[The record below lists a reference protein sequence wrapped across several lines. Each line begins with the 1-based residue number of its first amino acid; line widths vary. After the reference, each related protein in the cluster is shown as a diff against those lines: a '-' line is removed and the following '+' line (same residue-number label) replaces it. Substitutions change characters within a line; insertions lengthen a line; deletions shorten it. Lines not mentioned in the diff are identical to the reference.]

1 MKVLVLNHNEV
12 AALLPMRE
20 CVSVMAEAFAEL
32 ARGNFHQPLR
42 TIIKPAEA
50 KGVMALMPAF
60 RSGAEPLFGLKAIC
74 VFPGNAAIGKDAHQ
88 GGVLLFHGH
97 TGELLAV
104 VNASA
109 ITSIRTA
116 AVSGLATRLLANPD
130 AGDLAIIGSGVQARS
145 HLEAMACVRP
155 IRRARIAS
163 LHFEKATAFA
173 EEVQK
178 LHDFPVEAVSTAK
191 EAVQGAD
198 LIVTA
203 TIARE
208 PVVKREWISPG
219 THINAVG
226 TYSPKARE
234 IDG

>member
-109 ITSIRTA
+109 ITAIRTA
-116 AVSGLATRLLANPD
+116 AVSGLPPDYWRILMPAISRSSAAECRPGRILKRWPVQDLFGGPGSPACILKRRSGLLTRFKTRTTSLSKLCRLRN
-130 AGDLAIIGSGVQARS
+130 
-145 HLEAMACVRP
+145 
-155 IRRARIAS
+155 RRCPA
-163 LHFEKATAFA
+163 
-173 EEVQK
+173 
-178 LHDFPVEAVSTAK
+178 
-191 EAVQGAD
+191 
-198 LIVTA
+198 LI
-203 TIARE
+203 
-208 PVVKREWISPG
+208 
-219 THINAVG
+219 
-226 TYSPKARE
+226 
-234 IDG
+234 